1 MKHRRSRNAG
11 FTLVEMATTFAL
23 FAILTAAGAPSFRDF
38 AIGQRIKS
46 TSFDIYG
53 DLVYARSEAI
63 KANSEVVLAKATGGW
78 KNGWRITW
86 VDTSGTTRTLRSRNA
101 LDDSLALS
109 GSLDRIRFERN
120 GRLLLGTPAVKFTI
134 DDTNGKEE
142 IPARCIVLDPSGMPQ
157 TLAGPC
163 A

>member
-1 MKHRRSRNAG
+1 MNRSKFRQAG
-11 FTLVEMATTFAL
+11 FTLVEMATTFAI

-38 AIGQRIKS
+38 AISQRVKS

-63 KANSEVVLAKATGGW
+63 KANSEVVLARATGGW
-78 KNGWRITW
+78 KNGWTITW
-86 VDTSGTTRTLRSRNA
+86 VDTSGSTRTLRTHSA
-101 LDDSLALS
+101 LDNSLALA
-109 GSLDRIRFERN
+109 GSLDSVRFERN

-134 DDTNGKEE
+134 DDSGGKDS
-142 IPARCIVLDPSGMPQ
+142 IPARCIVLDPGGMPQ
-157 TLAGPC
+157 TLMGAC

>member
-1 MKHRRSRNAG
+1 MKRQRSRNAG
-11 FTLVEMATTFAL
+11 FTLVEMATTFAI

-46 TSFDIYG
+46 TSLDIYG

-78 KNGWRITW
+78 NKGWTITW

-101 LDDSLALS
+101 LDDSLTLT
-109 GSLDRIRFERN
+109 GSLELVRFERN
-120 GRLLLGTPAVKFTI
+120 GRLLLGTPTVKFTV
-134 DDTNGKEE
+134 DDATGKDA
-142 IPARCIVLDPSGMPQ
+142 IPARCVVLDPSGMPQ